1 MEGSDWES
9 ATRLRDAFS
18 VHSSGRGPQRGWTR
32 KRTWTGQRKRKIGGK
47 ARGETT
53 RPREADP
60 HTTQWRQGPAEAAC
74 RKDTY
79 GQASCPDNPSN
90 TQSAMVATDDTESID
105 YDAHYDTAFVCTT
118 EVVLFTKSDIIIDNG
133 ASRSVFC
140 NESLLTRVEQETPL
154 YIGGIDSSSKGLL
167 VTK

>member
-1 MEGSDWES
+1 VDAEEDVDGAEEEEDRREGKG
-9 ATRLRDAFS
+9 RNDAS
-18 VHSSGRGPQRGWTR
+18 QRS
-32 KRTWTGQRKRKIGGK
+32 
-47 ARGETT
+47 
-53 RPREADP
+53 RP
-60 HTTQWRQGPAEAAC
+60 TQWRQGPAEAAC

-90 TQSAMVATDDTESID
+90 MQSAMVATDDTESID